1 MEQNSTNSKVQ
12 FINFARLAAIASI
25 IISVL
30 ALIGWYTNIPV
41 LTSVFADYAAMKPA
55 TAVSLTILGV
65 ILLIL
70 SSSQPYSLWQY
81 IIIGLGLITVGVIVS
96 YTLVMYYNSKLYIAD
111 YLLSTSTT
119 LSGSAIKLMSP
130 AGLTCLMLFL
140 CAVPLMFTRKFSAAV
155 QTLLSIIIILGSTRL
170 LGFVFQFNSFL
181 KLFFFAPM
189 ALNTSVLYT
198 LLGFGY
204 LFVHPDKGFVR
215 ILSSELQGGKIARR
229 LVPNAVLI
237 PIFLL
242 LLRFASNFY
251 NFLPYGISII
261 IITIS
266 VIILSVAAIIMAAN
280 RLNQIDSIRNDQ
292 ETGLKKSEEFL
303 RISQSIAHLGSWEY
317 DLEQNKILWSEET
330 YKIFELLPT
339 SDIDSYFPIKR
350 NTGESNEQLIN
361 ASVESINT
369 GLPFD
374 IELEFYTAQNH
385 KITTRISGQPEYKNG
400 RVYKLSGIIQDIT
413 EKKRLESKLQQK
425 EADLTA
431 LLENTDALVWSI
443 DRDYRFITSNLKYLK
458 HFQKTHHFTPLK
470 GYNLLT
476 HLSRSIYY
484 HKWKDLYDKALSG
497 VYFSEELAMEFNGQ
511 KQYFQY
517 AFTPII
523 SNNEV
528 EGVTIYGIE
537 TTQQKIN
544 EQRIDEMAQLQK
556 AILDNTG
563 YAVIVTDERHNVKIF
578 NKSAERILGYR
589 AEEMLDQK
597 TCNNI
602 LTLPM
607 ERIDFAERFSKELGF
622 EVPLEDAFTI
632 KAKLDMPCE
641 LECNFMHKNGQLLPV
656 TLNISA
662 IHDNFGELIGYI
674 CFANDITE
682 QRRIAQTIKQNE
694 SNLMALIENIDEP
707 IWSINTSHK
716 LITANNAFRK
726 RLKEIYGVDMS
737 QDRSVRAD
745 FSVQDYEFWGT
756 LYQRAFNGERFTQQN
771 EFDGESKKVFYETSF
786 NPIYNEHHEV
796 IGAAM
801 FGKNITHIKKFEKEL
816 IEAKVKAEHAAA
828 IKSQFLS
835 TMSHEIRT
843 PLNAVIGMTHLL
855 LEENTQDAQLE
866 KLETLRFSSEN
877 LLAIIND
884 ILDYNKIESSVI
896 DFENIPYNL
905 EDLLDHIY
913 NSFLYQSDLKGI
925 NLEMEIVD
933 TFHKLVIGD
942 PSRLSQILSNLIG
955 NAIKFTEAGGVTIKV
970 KQLQCEDDCAD
981 LYFEISDTGIGI
993 APDKLDIIFEH
1004 FTQASSETTRKF
1016 GGTGLGLAI
1025 TKRLLKL
1032 MNSEIYVKS
1041 EKDKGSTFHFTLRQK
1056 KYKGKS
1062 ISNIGNSESVGKPSL
1077 AGMKILVVED
1087 NSTNRIVI
1095 EKFLL
1100 KWNAEVYFANNGR
1113 KAIEMVQVV
1122 NFDIVLMDLLMPEMD
1137 GYQATQKIRSFDG
1150 EKYKSLPIIALSAAA
1165 LVEVR
1170 DRVYNVG
1177 MNAYLTKPFD
1187 PHDLYLTIVKCLN
1200 HSHTFTD
1207 IQIQPETMNK
1217 EVVDFSKILEITED
1231 NPDFLRE
1238 FLEIAIDSVNELT
1251 GNYETFLR
1259 RNDLSGIRE
1268 TNHKHT
1274 PLMEM
1279 MNLSPFKRGFEE
1291 AKAMLMADNRDQQ
1304 QIESLIKKMKEFGAL
1319 VIAEMKNRLIDL
1331 NKQINASTEDTA
1343 EV

>member
-1 MEQNSTNSKVQ
+1 MESNSTNSKIQ
-12 FINFARLAAIASI
+12 FINFARFAAITSI
-25 IISVL
+25 IVSTL
-30 ALIGWYTNIPV
+30 AIIGWYAKITI
-41 LTSVFADYAAMKPA
+41 LSSVIADYAPMKPTTAISLA
-55 TAVSLTILGV
+55 TLGV

-70 SSSQPYSLWQY
+70 ATEQPYSISKKTVVSGGLLVIASIVIYNVIQY
-81 IIIGLGLITVGVIVS
+81 YKST
-96 YTLVMYYNSKLYIAD
+96 LYIED
-111 YLLSTSTT
+111 YLLSSAT
-119 LSGSAIKLMSP
+119 LQGSEVILISP
-130 AGLTCLMLFL
+130 AGLTCLMLFV
-140 CAVPLMFTRKFSAAV
+140 CAVPMMLARKFTGAV
-155 QTLLSIIIILGSTRL
+155 QTLLSMVIIIGSTRL

-181 KLFFFAPM
+181 KLLYFAPM
-189 ALNTSVLYT
+189 ALNTSIMYT
-198 LLGFGY
+198 FLGFGF
-204 LFVHPDKGFVR
+204 LFVHPNHGFVR

-280 RLNQIDSIRNDQ
+280 RLNQIDLIRNQQ
-292 ETGLKKSEEFL
+292 EAGMKKSEDFL

-330 YKIFELLPT
+330 YKIFELSP
-339 SDIDSYFPIKR
+339 DANIDSYFPIKR
-350 NTGESNEQLIN
+350 NTGNSNEQLIN
-361 ASVESINT
+361 ASIESINT

-374 IELEFYTAQNH
+374 IELEYLTAKNH
-385 KITTRISGQPEYKNG
+385 KIIIRISGQPEYKKG
-400 RVYKLSGIIQDIT
+400 KVYKLSGIIQDIT
-413 EKKRLESKLQQK
+413 EKKRLESKLKQK
-425 EADLTA
+425 EADLTT
-431 LLENTDALVWSI
+431 LLENTDALVWSV
-443 DRDYRFITSNLKYLK
+443 DRDYRFITSNHKYLK
-458 HFQKTHHFTPLK
+458 HFEKTHQFTPLK

-476 HLSRSIYY
+476 HLSNSIYY
-484 HKWKDLYDKALSG
+484 HKWKDLYDKALNG

-511 KQYFQY
+511 KQFFQY

-563 YAVIVTDERHNVKIF
+563 YAVIVTDEHHNTKIF

-589 AEEMLDQK
+589 AEEMLDDQ
-597 TCNNI
+597 TCNRI
-602 LTLPM
+602 TLPL
-607 ERIDFAERFSKELGF
+607 ERIELAERFSRELGI
-622 EVPLEDAFTI
+622 EVPLSEAFTI
-632 KAKLDMPCE
+632 KAKLNMPCE
-641 LECNFMHKNGQLLPV
+641 FECHFIHKNGHQLPV

-682 QRRIAQTIKQNE
+682 QRKIAQTIKQNE

-707 IWSINTSHK
+707 IWSINTTHK

-726 RLKEIYGVDMS
+726 RLKEIYGVDMN
-737 QDRSVRAD
+737 QEKAYRSD
-745 FSVQDYEFWGT
+745 FSVQDYELWGT
-756 LYQRAFNGERFTQQN
+756 LYQRAFTGERFTQQN
-771 EFDGESKKVFYETSF
+771 EFNVEGKKVYYETSF
-786 NPIYNEHHEV
+786 NPIYSENHEV

-801 FGKNITHIKKFEKEL
+801 FGKNITHIKKFEQEL
-816 IEAKVKAEHAAA
+816 IEAKVKAENAAA

-855 LEENTQDAQLE
+855 LDENTQDAQLE

-877 LLAIIND
+877 LLTLIND
-884 ILDYNKIESSVI
+884 ILDYNKIESTVI

-925 NLEMEIVD
+925 RLEMEIVD
-933 TFHKLVIGD
+933 AFHKLVIGD
-942 PSRLSQILSNLIG
+942 PARLSQILSNLIG
-955 NAIKFTEAGGVTIKV
+955 NAIKFTESGAVTIKV
-970 KQLQCEDDCAD
+970 KQLQCDGDFAD

-993 APDKLDIIFEH
+993 PPDKLDIIFEH

-1025 TKRLLKL
+1025 TKRLLEL
-1032 MNSEIYVKS
+1032 MNSSIQVKS
-1041 EKDKGSTFHFTLRQK
+1041 EKDKGSTFNFTLRQK

-1062 ISNIGNSESVGKPSL
+1062 ISTIGNSDSVGKPSL
-1077 AGMKILVVED
+1077 QDVKILVVED

-1113 KAIEMVQVV
+1113 QAIEMVQLHD
-1122 NFDIVLMDLLMPEMD
+1122 FDIVLMDLLMPEMD
-1137 GYQATQKIRSFDG
+1137 GYQATQNIRSFEG
-1150 EKYKSLPIIALSAAA
+1150 EKYSTLPIIALSAAA

-1200 HSHTFTD
+1200 KNQTFSD
-1207 IQIQPETMNK
+1207 IQIQQETMNK

-1259 RNDLSGIRE
+1259 RNDLNGIRE

-1279 MNLSPFKRGFEE
+1279 MNMGPFKKGFED
-1291 AKAMLMADNRDQQ
+1291 AKTMLISEIRDSQQ
-1304 QIESLIKKMKEFGAL
+1304 MESFIKKMKEYGVL
-1319 VIAEMKNRLIDL
+1319 VINEMKKRLVEL
-1331 NKQINASTEDTA
+1331 NKQINANTEDTA
-1343 EV
+1343 DV